1 MMHLKEIHLLEIEVR
16 LSVLFMKKRNEREFS
31 EDGGILVGILCYGR
45 RKGLDGLVL
54 ANTAPWFKFFQLRNI
69 QLPKYRLIDSPA
81 FF

>member
-16 LSVLFMKKRNEREFS
+16 LLVLFMKKGNEEEFT

-45 RKGLDGLVL
+45 RKELDDLVL
-54 ANTAPWFKFFQLRNI
+54 VNTAPWFKFSRLRNV